1 MRKHKLIGCLLV
13 ISILLSLCSCLGVSE
28 EEGGNASELDIFGL
42 YEEEDWNVHTVD
54 WFGIDGRV
62 QVLERPAYD
71 CLYEVDGP
79 YVYPLESDAYTVT
92 YTYYCLED
100 QKEDKCIQ
108 HTLYDYE
115 PVGDWLYT
123 YGTSYYVKVQVDTM
137 EMVQYKTKEEIPTE
151 ERVYFEALTDTSPLK
166 AVDLWDV
173 TTYERYKG
181 CTVTP
186 EGDIVYENQKLATLG
201 EKIHDGFD
209 DDTIVSCESY
219 FGFDLNLWQQVADAY
234 RAERVETIPMPQT
247 LSAWVQENFENF
259 QNEEWLTMQGFSV
272 AYNGYR
278 AVSYDSFGNKS
289 MQASLPNVTV
299 GVQNGDRLDAAKPL
313 IERAILEKNSDEEP
327 YYVYKFVFEQ
337 RDYVY
342 VQVVMELG
350 AEATDDHQELIDR
363 LTDTVIQA
371 FAEREARVEAGTI
384 WTGGAM

>member
-28 EEGGNASELDIFGL
+28 EEGGNASELNIFGL

-54 WFGIDGRV
+54 WFGINGRV

-92 YTYYCLED
+92 YKYYCLED
-100 QKEDKCIQ
+100 QKEDTYIQ
-108 HTLYDYE
+108 YTLYDYE

-151 ERVYFEALTDTSPLK
+151 ERVYFEALMDTSPLK

-173 TTYERYKG
+173 TTFERYKD

-186 EGDIVYENQKLATLG
+186 QGDIIYKNQKLATLG

-234 RAERVETIPMPQT
+234 RAERVQTIPMPRT
-247 LSAWVQENFENF
+247 LSVWVQENFENF
-259 QNEEWLTMQGFSV
+259 QNEEWLTTQGFSV

-278 AVSYDSFGNKS
+278 AVSYDLSGERMTNR
-289 MQASLPNVTV
+289 SLAAITV
-299 GVQNGDRLDAAKPL
+299 GVQNSERLDMTESLNEQAT
-313 IERAILEKNSDEEP
+313 IENNGGSDEDVQ
-327 YYVYKFVFEQ
+327 YVCELLFEQ
-337 RDYVY
+337 DNGAYV
-342 VQVVMELG
+342 
-350 AEATDDHQELIDR
+350 H
-363 LTDTVIQA
+363 
-371 FAEREARVEAGTI
+371 
-384 WTGGAM
+384 

>member
-28 EEGGNASELDIFGL
+28 EEGGNASELNIFGL

-54 WFGIDGRV
+54 WFGINGRV

-92 YTYYCLED
+92 YKYYCLED
-100 QKEDKCIQ
+100 QKEDTYIQ
-108 HTLYDYE
+108 YTLYDYE

-151 ERVYFEALTDTSPLK
+151 ERVYFEALMDTSPLK

-173 TTYERYKG
+173 TTFERYKD

-186 EGDIVYENQKLATLG
+186 QGDIIYKNQKLATLG

-234 RAERVETIPMPQT
+234 RAERVQTIPMPRT
-247 LSAWVQENFENF
+247 LSVWVQENFENF
-259 QNEEWLTMQGFSV
+259 QNEEWLTTQGFSV

-278 AVSYDSFGNKS
+278 AVSYDLSGERMTNR
-289 MQASLPNVTV
+289 SLAAITV
-299 GVQNGDRLDAAKPL
+299 GVQNSERLDMTESLNEQAT
-313 IERAILEKNSDEEP
+313 IENNGGSDEDVQ
-327 YYVYKFVFEQ
+327 YVCELLFEQ
-337 RDYVY
+337 DNGAYVHIIINLGQEDN
-342 VQVVMELG
+342 VNHNARIEEALDVMMHVL
-350 AEATDDHQELIDR
+350 QK
-363 LTDTVIQA
+363 
-371 FAEREARVEAGTI
+371 REETTNEGT
-384 WTGGAM
+384 A